1 MPPRPLSQAQHAD
14 RRALILR
21 ETRALAREAGW
32 GAVTMRAVAQR
43 SGLSAPSVYEQFAGK
58 DALLAA
64 VATAGFG
71 ELASALRADAGGGLR
86 RCAQRYWRVAETDPA
101 LYELMFHRPLTLSF
115 AAAATPAE
123 LHDGFAA
130 LASHVVLAARDLGV
144 TLADPDTA
152 TEAWWSALHGTV
164 SLLLSGRLRPHPEP
178 LLQIAADT
186 FTAGLRAGA
195 LADTNDPNGTMA

>member
-1 MPPRPLSQAQHAD
+1 MPPRPLSQAQRAE
-14 RRALILR
+14 RQALILR

-32 GAVTMRAVAQR
+32 GAVTMRAVAER
-43 SGLSAPSVYEQFAGK
+43 SGLTAPSVYEQFAGK

-64 VATAGFG
+64 VAAAGFA
-71 ELASALRADAGGGLR
+71 EMATALRTDAGGGLR
-86 RCAQRYWRVAETDPA
+86 RCAQRYWRVAESEPA
-101 LYELMFHRPLTLSF
+101 LYELMFHRPLTLRF
-115 AAAATPAE
+115 ASATTPPE

-130 LASHVVLAARDLGV
+130 LASHVVVAARDLGV

-152 TEAWWSALHGTV
+152 TEAWWSMLHGTV
-164 SLLLSGRLRPHPEP
+164 SLLLSGRLRPHAER

-195 LADTNDPNGTMA
+195 LTDANDPKGTIA

>member
-1 MPPRPLSQAQHAD
+1 MPPRPLSQAQHAE
-14 RRALILR
+14 RQALILR

-32 GAVTMRAVAQR
+32 GAVTMRAVAER
-43 SGLSAPSVYEQFAGK
+43 SGLTAPSVYEQFAGK

-64 VATAGFG
+64 VAAAGFA
-71 ELASALRADAGGGLR
+71 EMATALRTDAGGGLR
-86 RCAQRYWRVAETDPA
+86 RCAQRYWRVAESEPA
-101 LYELMFHRPLTLSF
+101 LYELMFHRPLTLRF
-115 AAAATPAE
+115 ASATTPPE

-130 LASHVVLAARDLGV
+130 LASHVVVAARDLGV

-152 TEAWWSALHGTV
+152 TEAWWSMLHGTV
-164 SLLLSGRLRPHPEP
+164 SLLLSGRLRPHAER

-195 LADTNDPNGTMA
+195 LTDANDPKGTIA

>member
-1 MPPRPLSQAQHAD
+1 MPPRPLSRAQHAD
-14 RRALILR
+14 RQALVLR
-21 ETRALAREAGW
+21 QTRALAREVGW
-32 GAVTMRAVAQR
+32 GGVTMRAVAER

-71 ELASALRADAGGGLR
+71 ELATALRAEAGAGLR
-86 RCAQRYWRVAETDPA
+86 GCAERYWRFAEDEPQ
-101 LYELMFHRPLTLSF
+101 LYELMFHRPLALPF
-115 AAAATPAE
+115 ASAATPAE

-130 LASHVVLAARDLGV
+130 LASHVVAAARDLGI

-164 SLLLSGRLRPHPEP
+164 SLLLSGRLRPHAET
-178 LLQIAADT
+178 LLQIATDT

-195 LADTNDPNGTMA
+195 LDPTNDPQGMPS